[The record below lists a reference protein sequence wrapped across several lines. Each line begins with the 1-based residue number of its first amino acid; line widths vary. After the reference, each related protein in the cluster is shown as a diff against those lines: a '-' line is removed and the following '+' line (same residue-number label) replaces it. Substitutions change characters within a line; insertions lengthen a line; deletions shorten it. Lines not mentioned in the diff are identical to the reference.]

1 MAESYEQAWSRPVL
15 DTEFDIGTD
24 GKPSAPPNARTEVV
38 LPNTCAWCTWYSQS
52 YLRWKSTAGDAP
64 FSNPLYGNSP
74 GATPRRSGY
83 TPHSNPVWSPQG
95 EHMHGQAADV
105 LLLPA
110 PPPAEQLPLPAPH
123 TGETLSEAVSQLV

>member
-1 MAESYEQAWSRPVL
+1 MR
-15 DTEFDIGTD
+15 
-24 GKPSAPPNARTEVV
+24 
-38 LPNTCAWCTWYSQS
+38 YSHVCLGCK
-52 YLRWKSTAGDAP
+52 YFAGDAP
-64 FSNPLYGNSP
+64 FSNPLYGNMP

-83 TPHSNPVWSPQG
+83 TPHSNPVWSPQR
-95 EHMHGQAADV
+95 EDAHEQAAEV